1 MCTSIFEDID
11 QSNDLTKEENN
22 RARGKE
28 KPYGDVDIIIGLE
41 GKDTTEVVELV
52 KKEVRCKS
60 IIFFNVIIFFIN
72 LILTR
77 WVVRARC

>member
-1 MCTSIFEDID
+1 MFTTIFEDINHN
-11 QSNDLTKEENN
+11 NDSIKEENN

-28 KPYGDVDIIIGLE
+28 KPYGDVDIIIGME

-52 KKEVRCKS
+52 KKEVGCKS
-60 IIFFNVIIFFIN
+60 IIFFNVFIFFIHII
-72 LILTR
+72 LIR

>member
-1 MCTSIFEDID
+1 M
-11 QSNDLTKEENN
+11 KERNN

-60 IIFFNVIIFFIN
+60 IIFFNVITFFIN
-72 LILTR
+72 LVLTR

>member
-1 MCTSIFEDID
+1 M
-11 QSNDLTKEENN
+11 
-22 RARGKE
+22 
-28 KPYGDVDIIIGLE
+28 DIIIGLE
-41 GKDTTEVVELV
+41 GNNTTEVVELV
-52 KKEVRCKS
+52 KKEVGCKS

>member
-1 MCTSIFEDID
+1 M
-11 QSNDLTKEENN
+11 
-22 RARGKE
+22 
-28 KPYGDVDIIIGLE
+28 DIIIGLE

-77 WVVRARC
+77 WAVRARC

>member
-1 MCTSIFEDID
+1 MCTSISEDIN
-11 QSNDLTKEENN
+11 QNNDSIKEENN

-28 KPYGDVDIIIGLE
+28 KPYGDVDIIIGME

-52 KKEVRCKS
+52 KKEVGCKS
-60 IIFFNVIIFFIN
+60 IIVFNIIIYFIN
-72 LILTR
+72 IILIR

>member
-11 QSNDLTKEENN
+11 QSNASTNDKNN

-60 IIFFNVIIFFIN
+60 IIFFNVIINII
-72 LILTR
+72 LIR